1 MSTSNRANRV
11 FGDILVDEG
20 DSLCYSPSPVA
31 FSRFKQ
37 AEDNK
42 QKSKAF
48 PFPETDVN
56 LVKNNKAATNG
67 PIGDSLDKENQNENV
82 GVTKLKRIGV
92 PPKSRKHDTGKSG
105 KRKAQNKRNDG
116 IMGSP
121 LKRAMMQK
129 TQDAVE
135 SAAKSVNK
143 SLNAVWEAK
152 EKVEK
157 EKMDEAGR
165 IREQRRAE
173 KAEMQAFIAETE
185 NMKREALGMQRQIST
200 HLGKAK
206 ASRELAKQESR
217 REELMQ
223 DSYFKSEVYRDHQQ
237 ESRKTEER
245 RRRMSVEVK
254 RNIFKENLKG
264 KETMRLASIEEDKI
278 IYEQRNIM
286 SKATREAKRDY
297 AEKRRRSFA
306 FRNGDAR
313 RIRELHSEMEE
324 KTLEEEHASYELK
337 WAGEKDVEE
346 YKRQMAQERR
356 DSLSFRGEEFVRA
369 RNVMEQIK
377 ADDKM
382 DDHLNLEL
390 KRAGEKD
397 VETYKNQLAQE
408 RRDSLAFRGEEFLK
422 GRVAIEDIKAEEK
435 IDDHLS
441 IELKRAGEKD
451 VEAYK
456 EKMAQ
461 ERRDS
466 LAFRGEEYLGARDAI
481 SQIESDNKMDEHLSF
496 ELKRAGE
503 KDVEEYKKSL
513 AQERRDSFAF
523 RGEDFLRAR
532 DATSQIE
539 SDNKMDEH
547 LSFELKRAGEK
558 DVEKYKQLMVEERRA
573 SFARR
578 NEQGH
583 HHREVMEELKTL
595 AREQD
600 AESFVLK
607 WAGEDDVKEY
617 KAQQEEER
625 RNSLAFRNQEGRR
638 HRALDEEMHQKC
650 IQEGHDNEILK
661 AAGHRDIENYR
672 KECKTRDRTSLVFR
686 RKEAFVHRIEAEI
699 QQEKEKEVEHESY
712 ELDAAGRRDVEE
724 YAKECKKRRRLS
736 LAFRATEKRRHAE
749 WDKEQ
754 TRAEIEQRSHDTTLR
769 AMDRLYIERAKMK
782 ERARVAMLAMR
793 HSGSNSMM
801 NPFATLLE

>member
-254 RNIFKENLKG
+254 RKIFKENLKG

-408 RRDSLAFRGEEFLK
+408 RRDSLAFRGEECVRGRDAIEHIKANEKMDAHLSFELKRAGAKDVEAYKHQIAQERRDSLAFRGEEFVRSRNAFEKIIGDESFNEHLSLELKRAGEKDVEAYKEKMAQERRDSLAFRGEEFVRGRTAIEQIEVDERMDEHLSIELKHAGEKDVEAYKEQMAQERRDSLAFRGDEFVK
-422 GRVAIEDIKAEEK
+422 GRAAIEDIKAEEK

-466 LAFRGEEYLGARDAI
+466 
-481 SQIESDNKMDEHLSF
+481 
-496 ELKRAGE
+496 
-503 KDVEEYKKSL
+503 
-513 AQERRDSFAF
+513 
-523 RGEDFLRAR
+523 
-532 DATSQIE
+532 
-539 SDNKMDEH
+539 
-547 LSFELKRAGEK
+547 
-558 DVEKYKQLMVEERRA
+558 
-573 SFARR
+573 
-578 NEQGH
+578 
-583 HHREVMEELKTL
+583 
-595 AREQD
+595 
-600 AESFVLK
+600 
-607 WAGEDDVKEY
+607 
-617 KAQQEEER
+617 
-625 RNSLAFRNQEGRR
+625 
-638 HRALDEEMHQKC
+638 
-650 IQEGHDNEILK
+650 
-661 AAGHRDIENYR
+661 
-672 KECKTRDRTSLVFR
+672 
-686 RKEAFVHRIEAEI
+686 
-699 QQEKEKEVEHESY
+699 
-712 ELDAAGRRDVEE
+712 
-724 YAKECKKRRRLS
+724 
-736 LAFRATEKRRHAE
+736 
-749 WDKEQ
+749 
-754 TRAEIEQRSHDTTLR
+754 
-769 AMDRLYIERAKMK
+769 
-782 ERARVAMLAMR
+782 
-793 HSGSNSMM
+793 
-801 NPFATLLE
+801 